1 MTRLLAALALALT
14 LAAAPA
20 VASDHAKAEL
30 YDVEDEVMCVSCNVP
45 LFIAESPQA
54 DRQRALIRSY
64 IDEGLT
70 KDQIKTRLVAEY
82 GEDVLAMPED
92 DGTGLAAKLV
102 PIAAVVALVAG
113 LAFLLPRWRRR
124 TPSAPQAAT
133 AGGPAAASEAELQRL
148 DEDLERFG

>member
-1 MTRLLAALALALT
+1 MRLFALALLAL
-14 LAAAPA
+14 LALAAPA
-20 VASDHAKAEL
+20 AAAQQPRAEL

-54 DRQRALIRSY
+54 DRQRALIRGY

-70 KDQIKTRLVAEY
+70 KEQIKTRLVAEY

-102 PIAAVVALVAG
+102 PIAAVLVLVAG

-124 TPSAPQAAT
+124 APAT
-133 AGGPAAASEAELQRL
+133 AAAGPGAASDAELQRL
-148 DEDLERFG
+148 DEDLRRFG

>member
-1 MTRLLAALALALT
+1 MTRVLAALAIALAF
-14 LAAAPA
+14 AAPA
-20 VASDHAKAEL
+20 AAQQQPPKAEL
-30 YDVEDEVMCVSCNVP
+30 LDIEDEVMCVSCNVP

-92 DGTGLAAKLV
+92 DGSGLAVKVV
-102 PIAAVVALVAG
+102 PILVVVALVVA
-113 LAFLLPRWRRR
+113 LALLIPRWRRR
-124 TPSAPQAAT
+124 TPAPAVAT
-133 AGGPAAASEAELQRL
+133 AGPAVSDAELQRVD
-148 DEDLERFG
+148 DELKRLG

>member
-1 MTRLLAALALALT
+1 MRTLIAILALLAF
-14 LAAAPA
+14 APA
-20 VASDHAKAEL
+20 AHAQQKAEL

-64 IDEGLT
+64 IADGLS
-70 KDQIKTRLVAEY
+70 KDQIKQRLVAEY

-92 DGTGLAAKLV
+92 DGVGLAAKIV
-102 PIAAVVALVAG
+102 PVVAV
-113 LAFLLPRWRRR
+113 LALLAALALLLPRWRRR
-124 TPSAPQAAT
+124 TPAPAT
-133 AGGPAAASEAELQRL
+133 AGPQISESDMKRL